1 MGATP
6 RDFSWLSQRHQST
19 PQKLFPRM
27 KAIPL
32 GRWKCVIVDNADYGI
47 ASVNHWHPHKGRST
61 FYASRLKYTD
71 GKPKR
76 VYLHR
81 ELLGITDPKIQVDHE
96 DGNGLNCQRENLRIA
111 SNSQNHQGK
120 MTRPAHFTSR
130 FRGVYWHKQNQN
142 WCAEIK
148 LLRQKKHIGSFT
160 NEVDAARAYDEAAGH
175 FFGEFAQRNFS
186 KI

>member
-1 MGATP
+1 
-6 RDFSWLSQRHQST
+6 
-19 PQKLFPRM
+19 M

-32 GRWKCVIVDNADYGI
+32 GRWRCALVDNNDYGI

-61 FYASRLKYTD
+61 YYASRLKYTN

-81 ELLGITDPKIQVDHE
+81 ELLGITDPKVQVDHE
-96 DGNGLNCQRENLRIA
+96 DGNGLNCQRENLRVA

-120 MTRPAHFTSR
+120 MTRPAHFKSR

-142 WCAEIK
+142 WCAQIK
-148 LLRQKKHIGSFT
+148 TAKKKIHLGSYT
-160 NEVDAARAYDEAAGH
+160 NENAAAIAYDIAAREL
-175 FFGEFAQRNFS
+175 FGDFAQLN
-186 KI
+186 KP